1 MFKLGNPLNY
11 IIGFFHTILNFF
23 HTYTHSWGWAIILL
37 TVLIKFILFPTTINQ
52 FRMMDKMKKIQ
63 PKLKEIQDKY
73 KDKPEEFQR
82 RTMELYKTE
91 KVNPFG
97 SCLPLLIQLPLLW
110 AIFGLLQ
117 NPDYIKTIQN
127 EKFLWFLLKDKGDYA
142 LAIISGITTFIQ
154 QKLTTPATTG
164 TGNDSTQQ
172 IFLYFMPV
180 MFGFFTFSVN
190 AGIGLY
196 WVTSNIVGIL
206 QQYLINEYF
215 IVKEHIHKDE
225 GKA

>member
-1 MFKLGNPLNY
+1 ML
-11 IIGFFHTILNFF
+11 ILNTIIEPILSLFRMILEFF
-23 HTYTHSWGWAIILL
+23 FNYTHSWGWAIVLL
-37 TVLIKFILFPTTINQ
+37 TILIKFVLFPTTINQ

-63 PKLKEIQDKY
+63 PKLKEVQDKY

-82 RTMELYKTE
+82 RTMELYKKE

-117 NPDYIKTIQN
+117 DPHYMTNVIGN
-127 EKFLWFLLKDKGDYA
+127 AKFLWFHLQDKGDYA
-142 LAIISGITTFIQ
+142 LAIISGITTFVQ
-154 QKLTTPATTG
+154 QKLTTPATPG
-164 TGNDSTQQ
+164 SDSSQK

-180 MFGFFTFSVN
+180 MFGFFTFTVN

-196 WVTSNIVGIL
+196 WVVSNIVGIL

-225 GKA
+225 EKA

>member
-1 MFKLGNPLNY
+1 M
-11 IIGFFHTILNFF
+11 
-23 HTYTHSWGWAIILL
+23 
-37 TVLIKFILFPTTINQ
+37 INQ

-82 RTMELYKTE
+82 RTMELYKKE

-117 NPDYIKTIQN
+117 NPQYITNVIKDAQ
-127 EKFLWFLLKDKGDYA
+127 FLWFHLKDKGDYA

-154 QKLTTPATTG
+154 QKLTTPAAG
-164 TGNDSTQQ
+164 AESSQQ
-172 IFLYFMPV
+172 IFLYLMPV
-180 MFGFFTFSVN
+180 LFGFFTLSVN